1 MYIDLPHSF
10 RVYFLNLLDFFR
22 VYIFL
27 GSVEQQLLLDKLN
40 NFIKLGTF
48 TLVPSVASTSSPLV
62 SSVVYRDRG
71 LSTQL
76 RQRLV
81 TYFINLNNTVQS
93 SQYKTLYDTMSPGLQ
108 ETTLETGGED
118 VKIHSNRVEKMGLQG
133 EVSLESTQKWIT
145 RVWWLNQCSNEFIIQ
160 VARGIFYTRF
170 ECSFKKLKVP
180 VGHHVSG

>member
-1 MYIDLPHSF
+1 
-10 RVYFLNLLDFFR
+10 
-22 VYIFL
+22 VYIYL

-48 TLVPSVASTSSPLV
+48 TLVPSVVSTSSPLV

-71 LSTQL
+71 LSSQL

-108 ETTLETGGED
+108 ETTLETGGEY
-118 VKIHSNRVEKMGLQG
+118 VKIHSN
-133 EVSLESTQKWIT
+133 
-145 RVWWLNQCSNEFIIQ
+145 
-160 VARGIFYTRF
+160 
-170 ECSFKKLKVP
+170 
-180 VGHHVSG
+180 